1 MAISLFDNEIFQDL
15 MGDGEI
21 RELMSE
27 ARQIRDMLEVE
38 AALAEALAA
47 AGIIPSEPAARIAA
61 TARGLH
67 IAPSDFAASTAE
79 AGVPVLALVRALKA
93 ALAPED
99 SDYVHWGATSQDIL
113 DSAQALS
120 HRQFLNLLD
129 RRLDSL
135 VEQLEDLTELHR
147 HTVMAARTR
156 GQQAVPTTFGLKAAG
171 WLAPFGRH
179 RARLAHLRPALLQL
193 QLGGAGGTL
202 AAWGDRGLQV
212 AGHMAATLDLS
223 AAVPWHTARDNIA
236 DFAHVLA
243 LISGSL
249 GKIGGDI
256 ALMAQSELGEVS
268 PSGGGS
274 SAMPQKN
281 NAIGAEVLS
290 AGARLA
296 AAQLQLVHQ
305 GLAHEHERGGVA
317 WLLEW
322 AALPQLMALAGGG
335 LAVASRLLVGMD
347 VDRVRL
353 RANIGD
359 DGLILSE
366 AAVYALAEFI
376 PRGAAQEL
384 VKQAVGEVGESG
396 DTLFQVLA
404 GLSDAPVNWSKL
416 ADPANYLGVS
426 DALIDRILAEFA

>member
-1 MAISLFDNEIFQDL
+1 M
-15 MGDGEI
+15 
-21 RELMSE
+21 
-27 ARQIRDMLEVE
+27 
-38 AALAEALAA
+38 
-47 AGIIPSEPAARIAA
+47 
-61 TARGLH
+61 
-67 IAPSDFAASTAE
+67 
-79 AGVPVLALVRALKA
+79 
-93 ALAPED
+93 
-99 SDYVHWGATSQDIL
+99 
-113 DSAQALS
+113 
-120 HRQFLNLLD
+120 
-129 RRLDSL
+129 
-135 VEQLEDLTELHR
+135 
-147 HTVMAARTR
+147 
-156 GQQAVPTTFGLKAAG
+156 
-171 WLAPFGRH
+171 
-179 RARLAHLRPALLQL
+179 
-193 QLGGAGGTL
+193 
-202 AAWGDRGLQV
+202 
-212 AGHMAATLDLS
+212 
-223 AAVPWHTARDNIA
+223 
-236 DFAHVLA
+236 
-243 LISGSL
+243 
-249 GKIGGDI
+249 
-256 ALMAQSELGEVS
+256 
-268 PSGGGS
+268 
-274 SAMPQKN
+274 
-281 NAIGAEVLS
+281 LS